1 MSQEL
6 AHRRFVYEQ
15 PAWAKDTRNLLKG
28 RLGIGDVITRAE
40 IDHEVDVLIRQRERV
55 NVRVKQLTV
64 DRRGLDSPGGFV
76 QQRDVHVNAEHPRGT
91 QPPAQLD

>member
-15 PAWAKDTRNLLKG
+15 PAWAKNTRNFLKG
-28 RLGIGDVITRAE
+28 RPGIGNVITRAE

-55 NVRVKQLTV
+55 NVCMK
-64 DRRGLDSPGGFV
+64 
-76 QQRDVHVNAEHPRGT
+76 
-91 QPPAQLD
+91 